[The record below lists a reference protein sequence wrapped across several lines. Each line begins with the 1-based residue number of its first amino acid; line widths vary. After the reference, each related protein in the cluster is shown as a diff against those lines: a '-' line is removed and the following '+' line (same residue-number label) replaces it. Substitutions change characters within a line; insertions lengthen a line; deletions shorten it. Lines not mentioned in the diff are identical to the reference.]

1 VETLATLAFPALV
14 LLLVIIAVLEAL
26 WVWFTGLG
34 LVPWLRER
42 TGRSITTATMTDLT
56 QVFEPGK
63 QAEIEHHAA
72 QEERTDKGGDA
83 APEDPS
89 FSPDLSLSS
98 DVSDSTEVSDPSVG
112 RPLRTMSVVD
122 LERGV
127 VYLPPSRDV

>member
-1 VETLATLAFPALV
+1 MDTLATLAFPALV

-26 WVWFTGLG
+26 WVWFTGRG
-34 LVPWLRER
+34 LVPWLRKR
-42 TGRSITTATMTDLT
+42 TGRSITTASMTDLT

-72 QEERTDKGGDA
+72 QEEQADKGGDA

-89 FSPDLSLSS
+89 SS
-98 DVSDSTEVSDPSVG
+98 EGDDKIG
-112 RPLRTMSVVD
+112 RPHRTVSAID

-127 VYLPPSRDV
+127 VYLPPPRDA